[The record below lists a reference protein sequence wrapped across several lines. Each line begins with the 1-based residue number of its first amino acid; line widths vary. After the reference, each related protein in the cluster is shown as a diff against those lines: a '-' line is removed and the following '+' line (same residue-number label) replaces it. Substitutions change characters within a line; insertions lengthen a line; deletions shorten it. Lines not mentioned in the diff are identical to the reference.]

1 MLVIVAAVLGHAF
14 PSPARAVLD
23 HHGLDACLAALVL
36 VTAMTVPLSGVLG
49 LRRHPRRLAAAL
61 ASTTVA
67 LPALSWTVSRLVTA
81 ATLRRGVLAL
91 GLAPAEIASVAVVLL
106 ARGDASVAAV
116 LLVASTVVTV
126 VGAGV
131 ALRALGG
138 SAHLDAA
145 ALLGHLALIVGA
157 PMVVGLVLRD
167 RVPAVARAETALA
180 RCSVVLVAL
189 LVWMVA
195 SQVRLS
201 GAYYGV
207 AGALVLFLAGSA
219 LVGVALGWHAT
230 QPVAVALLL
239 STSMRDFAI
248 AAGITVAAFGAAAS
262 APLALYGVLVLVW
275 GLLVAAVRAS
285 RPPPARRGA

>member
-1 MLVIVAAVLGHAF
+1 M
-14 PSPARAVLD
+14 
-23 HHGLDACLAALVL
+23 
-36 VTAMTVPLSGVLG
+36 
-49 LRRHPRRLAAAL
+49 
-61 ASTTVA
+61 
-67 LPALSWTVSRLVTA
+67 
-81 ATLRRGVLAL
+81 
-91 GLAPAEIASVAVVLL
+91 
-106 ARGDASVAAV
+106 

-157 PMVVGLVLRD
+157 PMVVGLVLRA